1 MRIVR
6 AALTS
11 LALMAGIAIN
21 APAGAASA
29 DVPATNP
36 IQFISHSFWSDSD
49 SLISSGTLNCP
60 SGSRIV
66 SSGASSAG
74 QLVGIIPSY
83 DYTSATATA
92 RYYGYM
98 SVTIG
103 CEKVSQM
110 SEVTS
115 NTAVAVGTGFR
126 RAVAYCPA
134 GYRAFGGGGA
144 FIGPFGRQS
153 TDSYWMTSNAVTQDG
168 TGWTFAATTYSK
180 TDVLYVRTQCAPL
193 RGSVVASN
201 SMPFK
206 TDYTAAY
213 AYAQCWP
220 GYKAV
225 SGGAYM
231 SKSDGTEVQNGII
244 NSSVPANKNQWYAQ
258 GTSYDGNVGT
268 QKLVSLT
275 QCIR

>member
-1 MRIVR
+1 MSIVR
-6 AALTS
+6 TTITS
-11 LALMAGIAIN
+11 LALL
-21 APAGAASA
+21 AGAALAVPAGSAAA
-29 DVPATNP
+29 DVPASNP
-36 IQFISHSFWSDSD
+36 IQYLSQNFWSNSD
-49 SLISSGTLNCP
+49 SLITSGTVSCP
-60 SGSRIV
+60 IGSRIV

-103 CEKVSQM
+103 CEQASQM
-110 SEVTS
+110 SEVWS

-168 TGWTFAATTYSK
+168 TGWTFAATTYST
-180 TDVLYVRTQCAPL
+180 TDVLYIRTQCAPL
-193 RGSVVASN
+193 RGSVVLST
-201 SMPFK
+201 SVPFRA
-206 TDYTAAY
+206 DYTPVY
-213 AYAQCWP
+213 TYSPCWP
-220 GYKAV
+220 GYTAL
-225 SGGAYM
+225 SGGVYL
-231 SKSDGTEVQNGII
+231 SKSDGHEVQDGAVTASI
-244 NSSVPANKNQWYAQ
+244 PANGNRWYAQ
-258 GTSYDGNVGT
+258 GVSWEANTPT
-268 QKLVSLT
+268 EKLVALT